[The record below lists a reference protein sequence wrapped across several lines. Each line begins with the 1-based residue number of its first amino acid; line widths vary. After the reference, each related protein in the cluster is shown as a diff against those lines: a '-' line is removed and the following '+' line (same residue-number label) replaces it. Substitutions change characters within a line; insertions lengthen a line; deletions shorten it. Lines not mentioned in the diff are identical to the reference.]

1 MAFPEMHKSHLRAE
15 PAARGHL
22 PASIPARPADRN
34 RGAIRLP
41 RTDSGELSLLR
52 GQAFAQVAGWSAARC
67 RLLADS
73 RNPAGAGPTHEFSS
87 ADKQWVVSLTREFL
101 ALTCRHY
108 ERWERFRDTLRGPL
122 DALLEIYTPSFY
134 TRVGLRYIDLIR
146 RSVLGLDQV
155 GWDQLLKPWVA
166 GPFGSP
172 EIASTVEHAAS
183 DFLIAVPEIESRLRV
198 RHGVVLH
205 PDSQESCYL
214 IDADFFDERRTEI
227 TDVFPRFDALN
238 RQAGLFFRWCIR
250 DRLHEAMRPPSPCL
264 KRRARVSMAAS
275 KPAAG
280 GWGSDELPSEH
291 PFLGNNRRSGGAGV
305 DADPHSLPLAFEPDT
320 RQGSQR
326 SSGIT
331 LRDVAVLSRA
341 RSGDDRA
348 ATSRV
353 HTREL
358 GATYDRPPFHIAED

>member
-1 MAFPEMHKSHLRAE
+1 MAFPEAPRVLYELNPLHEVICQLRFPPVLRIETEVPSGFQERIRASFPYYE
-15 PAARGHL
+15 AKPSLKL
-22 PASIPARPADRN
+22 PA
-34 RGAIRLP
+34 GLP
-41 RTDSGELSLLR
+41 PDVVSSLIQGTPL
-52 GQAFAQVAGWSAARC
+52 G
-67 RLLADS
+67 L
-73 RNPAGAGPTHEFSS
+73 GPTHEFSS

-101 ALTCRHY
+101 ALTCRRY
-108 ERWERFRDTLRGPL
+108 ERWERFRDMLRGPL

-227 TDVFPRFDALN
+227 TDVFPRLDALN

-250 DRLHEAMRPPSPCL
+250 DRLHEAMRP
-264 KRRARVSMAAS
+264 
-275 KPAAG
+275 
-280 GWGSDELPSEH
+280 
-291 PFLGNNRRSGGAGV
+291 
-305 DADPHSLPLAFEPDT
+305 
-320 RQGSQR
+320 RQ
-326 SSGIT
+326 
-331 LRDVAVLSRA
+331 LV
-341 RSGDDRA
+341 
-348 ATSRV
+348 
-353 HTREL
+353 
-358 GATYDRPPFHIAED
+358 